1 MPSTSE
7 PDKIIVLLH
16 GIRTQ
21 AHWAE
26 MVANVL
32 ETELGVRVQPI
43 KYGFFDVIR
52 FLFPFWT
59 RREPVRKII

>member
-1 MPSTSE
+1 MPSTTE

-43 KYGFFDVIR
+43 KYGFFGGC
-52 FLFPFWT
+52 PAQC
-59 RREPVRKII
+59 